1 MSPFSTVFVEKAGSD
16 LGLRPVPFGIMAILW
31 LGAPAALAADKSIW
45 HYMAVVLSLRGADAL
60 LERAGIADTFRAVFL
75 YRRIADLAL
84 ILWLSKVSPDMSHI
98 ISVWAVIQIT
108 RLNEAVRQDRALGWD
123 LVL

>member
-31 LGAPAALAADKSIW
+31 LGAPFALAAETSIW
-45 HYMAVVLSLRGADAL
+45 QLMAVLLSLRGADAL
-60 LERAGIADTFRAVFL
+60 LERAGASDTFRAGFI
-75 YRRIADLAL
+75 YRRVADAVL
-84 ILWLSKVSPDMSHI
+84 ILFLSKVSPDMSHL
-98 ISVWAVIQIT
+98 ISVWAMFQIT
-108 RLNEAVRQDRALGWD
+108 RLNEAVRRDRALGWD